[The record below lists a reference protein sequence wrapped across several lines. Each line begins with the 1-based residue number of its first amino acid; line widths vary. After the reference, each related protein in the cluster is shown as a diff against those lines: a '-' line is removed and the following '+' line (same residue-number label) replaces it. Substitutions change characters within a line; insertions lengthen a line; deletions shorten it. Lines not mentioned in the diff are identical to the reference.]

1 MTVVPDLSVE
11 PVATDAWS
19 PVPLHIGGFGDPGT
33 LLLSGPTVT
42 TEGENLAGH
51 THRWGLL
58 PDLDG
63 PGVRA
68 MLRDS
73 RLDGRGGGGFPL
85 SRKVETARMSP
96 GHAVVIVN
104 ASESEPAS
112 RKDRALCTQRPHLV
126 LDGASLLAR
135 ALDVDE
141 VVVHVHRGS
150 ASPGGALSLAMAIRR
165 AARLPDPEWRVSEG
179 PDRYVSGE
187 SSAVAGYVDGGE
199 ARPQFTDRPL
209 AVAGPSGRPT
219 VVSNAETMAQ
229 LAALA
234 RIGPVAWN
242 ALGAPSS
249 PGPRLVTLDGAVT
262 RPGRVLELTGPGTI
276 GDLLAADGVP
286 AAPAAVLVGGFA
298 GTWILGDE
306 AWQTPFSR
314 EALHCL
320 GASPGCGLLAVLPHG
335 GCALFETARIVRY
348 LAGESAGQCGTC
360 VAGLPR
366 LAEDMEALA
375 GGSFRRRSVRK
386 MTALADTVLGSGA
399 CGHPDGVVR
408 LIRSTLDVF
417 EDDVVR
423 HLAGSPCRGGA
434 NPPILLVPDPAPGPR
449 TDASGWA

>member
-11 PVATDAWS
+11 PVVTDAWS

-33 LLLSGPTVT
+33 LLLSGPTAT
-42 TEGENLAGH
+42 PEGEDLAGH
-51 THRWGLL
+51 SHRWGLL
-58 PDLDG
+58 TDLDG
-63 PGVRA
+63 SRVRA
-68 MLRDS
+68 LLRDS

-85 SRKVETARMSP
+85 SRKVETARMSA

-135 ALDVDE
+135 APDVDE

-150 ASPGGALSLAMAIRR
+150 ASPSGALSLAVAIRR
-165 AARLPDPEWRVSEG
+165 AARQPDPQWRVSDG

-219 VVSNAETMAQ
+219 VVSNAETVAQ
-229 LAALA
+229 LAVLA
-234 RIGPVAWN
+234 RIGPVACN

-249 PGPRLVTLDGAVT
+249 PGPRLVTLAGAVT

-276 GDLLAADGVP
+276 GDLLAA
-286 AAPAAVLVGGFA
+286 
-298 GTWILGDE
+298 GT
-306 AWQTPFSR
+306 
-314 EALHCL
+314 
-320 GASPGCGLLAVLPHG
+320 
-335 GCALFETARIVRY
+335 
-348 LAGESAGQCGTC
+348 
-360 VAGLPR
+360 
-366 LAEDMEALA
+366 
-375 GGSFRRRSVRK
+375 FRRRGVRK

-399 CGHPDGVVR
+399 CGHPDGAVR
-408 LIRSTLDVF
+408 LIRSTVDVF
-417 EDDVVR
+417 EDDVIR

-434 NPPILLVPDPAPGPR
+434 HPPILLVPDPAPGPR
-449 TDASGWA
+449 TDAGGGE